1 MNAAIIT
8 AAGKSTRLKGN
19 VSKQFINIY
28 GKPILVH
35 TLTVFQNSPEIKEIY
50 VTVPDNYLNFYNKKI
65 IKKYSF
71 DKVKKLI
78 VGGSSRQESVY
89 NALREIPSSCRIILI
104 HDGVRPLITTS
115 EVDLIINKLIQ
126 ENKSDFKIK
135 GLIMATPAN
144 ETIKKVENDN
154 IIKTT
159 IPRSKVWYAQTP
171 QAFFYKVIL
180 EAHRKALKD
189 NFVGTDDS
197 SLVERMGWKIK
208 VLRGRHENIKI
219 TVPLDL
225 FLAELV
231 ITKNNKK

>member
-8 AAGKSTRLKGN
+8 AAGKSTRLKGS

-28 GKPILVH
+28 GKPVLVH
-35 TLTVFQNSPEIKEIY
+35 TLTVFQNSPKIKEIY
-50 VTVPDNYLNFYNKKI
+50 VTIPDNYLNFCNKKI

-78 VGGSSRQESVY
+78 VGGNSRQESVY
-89 NALREIPSSCRIILI
+89 NALREVSSSCRIILI
-104 HDGVRPLITTS
+104 HDGVRPIITTS
-115 EVDLIINKLIQ
+115 EVDFIINKLIH
-126 ENKSDFKIK
+126 ENKSDSNVK
-135 GLIMATPAN
+135 GVIMAAPAN
-144 ETIKKVENDN
+144 ETIKKVDNDD
-154 IIKTT
+154 IIEAT

-171 QAFFYKVIL
+171 QAFFYNVIM

-189 NFVGTDDS
+189 NFIGTDDS

-219 TVPLDL
+219 TIPTDL
-225 FLAELV
+225 FLAELM
-231 ITKNNKK
+231 ITKNNAK